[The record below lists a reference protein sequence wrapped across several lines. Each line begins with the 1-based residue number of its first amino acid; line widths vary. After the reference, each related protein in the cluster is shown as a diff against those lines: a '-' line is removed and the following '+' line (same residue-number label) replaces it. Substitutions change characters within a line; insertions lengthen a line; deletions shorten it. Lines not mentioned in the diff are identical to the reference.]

1 MVQPYLRGLGGFL
14 RSRSVPFSRRADP
27 AYRAAADLRDP
38 THCRGCGT
46 QSTRRIA
53 RIDSRRSYLPPEY
66 RLRYSRRSKTASIP
80 ASRQRDKPPHLFR
93 SERPINR
100 LLGTTTKSHYPKN
113 AATFGTLER
122 PHLAPSGKRR
132 NSYMSPCD
140 IAVTAFALDI
150 HGATPFGRK
159 CATLRRAVYVGVNF
173 RDRGIPG
180 VEDKTPCS
188 ALCS

>member
-1 MVQPYLRGLGGFL
+1 M
-14 RSRSVPFSRRADP
+14 
-27 AYRAAADLRDP
+27 
-38 THCRGCGT
+38 
-46 QSTRRIA
+46 RRIA
-53 RIDSRRSYLPPEY
+53 RIDSRGSYLPPEY

-132 NSYMSPCD
+132 NSYKSPCD
-140 IAVTAFALDI
+140 IAVAAFALGI
-150 HGATPFGRK
+150 HFCRK
-159 CATLRRAVYVGVNF
+159 CATLRRDVYGDVNF
-173 RDRGIPG
+173 RGRGIPG
-180 VEDKTPCS
+180 VEVKTS
-188 ALCS
+188 ST